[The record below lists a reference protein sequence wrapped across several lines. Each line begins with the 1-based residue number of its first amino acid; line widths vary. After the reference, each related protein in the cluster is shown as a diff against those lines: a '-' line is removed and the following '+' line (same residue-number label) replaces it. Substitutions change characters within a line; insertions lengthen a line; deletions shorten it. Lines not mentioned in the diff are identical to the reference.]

1 MKIFGKSFILKRTN
15 ILWKNRKVISMTIL
29 ELKNIKKS
37 YFLGKEEFPVLKGL
51 NLSFDKGDFI
61 SILGESGGGKST
73 LMNIIGGL
81 DRKYEGE
88 VIVNGTKQA
97 DKKEKSM
104 DEYRRDTVGFIF
116 QSFNLVSYLSVLDNV
131 LISLKMTNLSH
142 RAQVK
147 KAEDLLKQVGLL
159 EHKKKNPNQLSG
171 GQKQRVAIARAL
183 ANDPD
188 IIIADEPTGALDSQN
203 TRDVLEIL
211 SDIAKS
217 GKTVI
222 VVTHSQ
228 EVADYGTRIVHLADG
243 QVTSDERIKPA
254 YETVG
259 KAREFKTKTLSFGA
273 KSRIAW
279 QHFLNNWKQNLMIMI
294 GVAIGLFSVMF
305 FLGLGNGAKGY
316 MNKMVTDLA
325 NPNVPMVMKRVTSD
339 ENKKNAEAFQET
351 TRLMP
356 QNSTKTAIS
365 DTLINKVEK
374 LNHVKQVEKAFDI
387 APSDFTVS
395 LGVTKEPFSEIQ
407 TWTNVNT
414 DSSLLAGEKPSEG
427 EVAVPDTFA
436 KKWDKTNWKKIIG
449 ETLHLEYKM
458 LNKDGAPVAISQDV
472 KVSGITKGSPAQN
485 PLTMNFKTLQKSFVA
500 NHIVSEPNFIVP
512 TIDDSHNVKSVVN
525 KIQNLKTDGKKDFV
539 TFSLGAVLK
548 PINNI
553 TSIVTIVLALIAG
566 ISLLVSLMM
575 IIATTYMSVT
585 ERTKEIGILRALGA
599 RKGDIRLLFVIET
612 VMLGVASAILAI
624 IVAFLGQGGV
634 NSGVSDL
641 LDKFH
646 IIQISTGAV
655 IGSVIIAII
664 IALFASLM
672 PAGKAARLNPI
683 EALSND

>member
-228 EVADYGTRIVHLADG
+228 
-243 QVTSDERIKPA
+243 
-254 YETVG
+254 
-259 KAREFKTKTLSFGA
+259 
-273 KSRIAW
+273 
-279 QHFLNNWKQNLMIMI
+279 
-294 GVAIGLFSVMF
+294 
-305 FLGLGNGAKGY
+305 
-316 MNKMVTDLA
+316 
-325 NPNVPMVMKRVTSD
+325 
-339 ENKKNAEAFQET
+339 
-351 TRLMP
+351 
-356 QNSTKTAIS
+356 
-365 DTLINKVEK
+365 
-374 LNHVKQVEKAFDI
+374 
-387 APSDFTVS
+387 
-395 LGVTKEPFSEIQ
+395 
-407 TWTNVNT
+407 
-414 DSSLLAGEKPSEG
+414 
-427 EVAVPDTFA
+427 
-436 KKWDKTNWKKIIG
+436 
-449 ETLHLEYKM
+449 
-458 LNKDGAPVAISQDV
+458 
-472 KVSGITKGSPAQN
+472 
-485 PLTMNFKTLQKSFVA
+485 
-500 NHIVSEPNFIVP
+500 
-512 TIDDSHNVKSVVN
+512 
-525 KIQNLKTDGKKDFV
+525 
-539 TFSLGAVLK
+539 
-548 PINNI
+548 
-553 TSIVTIVLALIAG
+553 
-566 ISLLVSLMM
+566 
-575 IIATTYMSVT
+575 
-585 ERTKEIGILRALGA
+585 
-599 RKGDIRLLFVIET
+599 
-612 VMLGVASAILAI
+612 
-624 IVAFLGQGGV
+624 
-634 NSGVSDL
+634 
-641 LDKFH
+641 
-646 IIQISTGAV
+646 
-655 IGSVIIAII
+655 
-664 IALFASLM
+664 
-672 PAGKAARLNPI
+672 
-683 EALSND
+683 

>member
-1 MKIFGKSFILKRTN
+1 
-15 ILWKNRKVISMTIL
+15 MTIL
-29 ELKNIKKS
+29 ALKNIEKS
-37 YFLGKEEFPVLKGL
+37 YYLGKEEFPVLKGL
-51 NLSFDKGDFI
+51 NLEFDKGDFI

-81 DRKYEGE
+81 DRKYSGE
-88 VIVNGTKQA
+88 VIVNGIKQA

-142 RAQVK
+142 KAQIK
-147 KAEDLLKQVGLL
+147 KAQDLLKQVGLL
-159 EHKKKNPNQLSG
+159 EHQKKNPNQLSG

-203 TRDVLEIL
+203 TRDVLNIL

-243 QVTSDERIKPA
+243 QVTSDERIKPP
-254 YETVG
+254 YEAVVHE
-259 KAREFKTKTLSFGA
+259 REFQTKTLSFGA
-273 KSRIAW
+273 KGRIAW

-305 FLGLGNGAKGY
+305 FLGLGDGAKGY

-325 NPNVPMVMKRVTSD
+325 NPNVPMVMKRVTTD
-339 ENKKNAEAFQET
+339 EHKKNEEAFQET

-356 QNSTKTAIS
+356 QNTEKTAIS
-365 DTLINKVEK
+365 DDLVRKVEK
-374 LNHVKQVEKAFDI
+374 LDHIKKVEKAFDV
-387 APSDFTVS
+387 ATADFTVS
-395 LGVTKEPFSEIQ
+395 LGTVKEPFQEIQ
-407 TWTNVNT
+407 TWTSVNT
-414 DSSLLAGEKPSEG
+414 DNSLLVGKKPSEN
-427 EVAVPDTFA
+427 EAVVPDTFA
-436 KKWDKTNWKKIIG
+436 KKWDKTNWKKIVG
-449 ETLHLEYKM
+449 QTLHLEYKVM
-458 LNKDGAPVAISQDV
+458 NKDGAPVTISEDV
-472 KVSGITKGSPAQN
+472 KVSGVTKGNPAQS
-485 PLTMNFKTLQKSFVA
+485 PLTLNFKSVA
-500 NHIVSEPNFIVP
+500 KTFAANGIESRPNFIVP
-512 TIDDSHNVKSVVN
+512 TVDDSHNVKSVVK

-548 PINNI
+548 PINDI

-575 IIATTYMSVT
+575 IIATTYMSVA

-612 VMLGVASAILAI
+612 VILGLASALLGI
-624 IVAFLGQGGV
+624 IVAFLGQIGV
-634 NSGVSDL
+634 NSAVSDL
-641 LDKFH
+641 LDKYH
-646 IIQISTGAV
+646 IIQISNTSIIA
-655 IGSVIIAII
+655 SVIIAII
-664 IALFASLM
+664 IALTASLM
-672 PAGKAARLNPI
+672 PSGKAARLNPI

>member
-1 MKIFGKSFILKRTN
+1 MP
-15 ILWKNRKVISMTIL
+15 
-29 ELKNIKKS
+29 
-37 YFLGKEEFPVLKGL
+37 FLGKEEFPVLKGL
-51 NLSFDKGDFI
+51 ALSFDKGDFV

-81 DRKYEGE
+81 DRKYDGE
-88 VIVNGTKQA
+88 VIVNGIKQA

-142 RAQVK
+142 KAQVK
-147 KAEDLLKQVGLL
+147 KAEELLKQVGLF

-203 TRDVLEIL
+203 TQDVLGIL

-243 QVTSDERIKPA
+243 QVTSDERIKPSYA
-254 YETVG
+254 TTE
-259 KAREFKTKTLSFGA
+259 KPREFKTKTLSFGA
-273 KSRIAW
+273 KARIAS

-325 NPNVPMVMKRVTSD
+325 NPNVPIVMKRITD
-339 ENKKNAEAFQET
+339 DNKKTNEAAMSESQQTLAANTE
-351 TRLMP
+351 
-356 QNSTKTAIS
+356 KTAIS
-365 DTLINKVEK
+365 DSLTKKVSELDHVTKVEK
-374 LNHVKQVEKAFDI
+374 G
-387 APSDFTVS
+387 FTIVPTEAVANV
-395 LGVTKEPFSEIQ
+395 GTAKTPFTQLQ
-407 TWTNVNT
+407 TWTDVNT
-414 DSSLLAGEKPSEG
+414 DNSLLVGKKPG
-427 EVAVPDTFA
+427 NNEVVIPDTIA
-436 KKWDKTNWKKIIG
+436 KKWDKSNWKKIVG
-449 ETLHLEYKM
+449 QSMDLTYKM
-458 LNKDGAPVAISQDV
+458 MSSDGKLVTLTQTV
-472 KVSGITKGSPAQN
+472 KVSGVVKGN
-485 PLTMNFKTLQKSFVA
+485 PGTVSLNMNFKTSQDLFKA
-500 NHIVSEPNFIVP
+500 NGLVSQPNFIVP
-512 TIDDSHNVKSVVN
+512 TVDDSHNVDAVVK
-525 KIQNLKTDGKKDFV
+525 KIQALKTDGKKDFV
-539 TFSLGAVLK
+539 TFSLGAVLE
-548 PINNI
+548 PINTI
-553 TSIVTIVLALIAG
+553 TSIVTIVLAMIAG

-575 IIATTYMSVT
+575 IIATTYMSVA

-599 RKGDIRLLFVIET
+599 RKKDIRWLFVIET
-612 VMLGVASAILAI
+612 IILGLASAVLGI
-624 IVAFLGQGGV
+624 IVALIGQTVV
-634 NSGVSDL
+634 NSAVSNL
-641 LDKFH
+641 IDKYN
-646 IIQISTGAV
+646 IIQVSAGAI
-655 IGSVIIAII
+655 IGSVIIAIV

-672 PAGKAARLNPI
+672 PAGKAANLNPI

>member
-339 ENKKNAEAFQET
+339 GNKKNAEAFQET

>member
-1 MKIFGKSFILKRTN
+1 
-15 ILWKNRKVISMTIL
+15 MTIL

-51 NLSFDKGDFI
+51 NLSFGKGDFV

-81 DRKYEGE
+81 DRKYDGE

-131 LISLKMTNLSH
+131 MISLKMTNLSH
-142 RAQVK
+142 KEQLV
-147 KAEDLLKQVGLL
+147 KAEALLKQVGLL

-203 TRDVLEIL
+203 TNDVLEIL
-211 SDIAKS
+211 STIAKS

-228 EVADYGTRIVHLADG
+228 DVANHGTRIVHLADG
-243 QVTSDERIKPA
+243 QVTSDERIKPS
-254 YETVG
+254 YETIE
-259 KAREFKTKTLSFGA
+259 KAREFKTKSLSFGA
-273 KSRIAW
+273 KSRMAW
-279 QHFLNNWKQNLMIMI
+279 QHFLHNWKQNLMIMI

-325 NPNVPMVMKRVTSD
+325 NPNVPMVMKRVTAD
-339 ENKKNAEAFQET
+339 ENKKNDEAYMET
-351 TRLMP
+351 TRLMT
-356 QNSTKTAIS
+356 QNSAKTAIS
-365 DTLINKVEK
+365 DTLVDKVKK
-374 LNHVKQVEKAFDI
+374 LDHVKKVEKAFDVTP
-387 APSDFTVS
+387 ADLTVS
-395 LGVTKEPFSEIQ
+395 LDKTKEPFTEIQ
-407 TWTNVNT
+407 TWTGVNT
-414 DSSLLAGEKPSEG
+414 DSSILVGQKPSEG
-427 EVAVPDTFA
+427 EVVVPDTFA
-436 KKWDKTNWKKIIG
+436 KKWDKKNWKKIVG
-449 ETLHLEYKM
+449 QTLHLEYQM
-458 LNKDGAPVAISQDV
+458 INKNGAPVTITQDV
-472 KVSGITKGSPAQN
+472 KVSGITKGNPAQS
-485 PLTMNFKTLQKSFVA
+485 PLTMHFKTLQKAFAA
-500 NHIVSEPNFIVP
+500 NGIVTEPNFIVP
-512 TIDDSHNVKSVVN
+512 TVDDSHNVDSVVK

-539 TFSLGAVLK
+539 TFSLGTVLK

-553 TSIVTIVLALIAG
+553 TSIVTIVLALVAG

-575 IIATTYMSVT
+575 IIATTYMSVA

-612 VMLGVASAILAI
+612 VILGLASAILGI
-624 IVAFLGQGGV
+624 MVAFMGEVAV

-646 IIQISTGAV
+646 IIQISSGAV
-655 IGSVIIAII
+655 IGSVIIAIV

>member
-243 QVTSDERIKPA
+243 QVTSDERIKPS

-395 LGVTKEPFSEIQ
+395 LGITKEPFSEIQ

-612 VMLGVASAILAI
+612 VMLGIASAILAI

-655 IGSVIIAII
+655 IGSVIIAIV

>member
-15 ILWKNRKVISMTIL
+15 ILWKNRKVIIMTIL